1 MGVRLRNFVRRHLRT
16 EPAID
21 EKSRPYFRDMPWLK
35 QLLPL
40 GCRVSYWNKVSVK
53 NDDALLWKTVVFDG
67 PYDPSLVYFVDV
79 NGEVLGRQ
87 LSPVIKWNSW
97 EPARSSTLTSWMSP
111 DLLGRLR
118 YAIWVKRSLFD
129 VSMLIYR
136 FPRTTAAAA
145 YLERLLLEKL
155 TERQQQDVETARKRQ
170 EQIDAAEAEVQELLK
185 D

>member
-1 MGVRLRNFVRRHLRT
+1 MGIRLRNFVRHYLRT
-16 EPAID
+16 GPAID
-21 EKSRPYFRDMPWLK
+21 EKAVPYFRDMPWLK
-35 QLLPL
+35 QLIPL
-40 GCRVSYWNKVSVK
+40 GCGVSSWNKVSVK
-53 NDDALLWKTVVFDG
+53 NDDALLWKTNVFDG
-67 PYDPSLVYFVDV
+67 PDDPSLVYFVDA
-79 NGEVLGRQ
+79 NGKVLGRQ
-87 LSPVIKWNSW
+87 LSPVIKWDSW
-97 EPARSSTLTSWMSP
+97 EPHRSWTLTRWMSP

-136 FPRTTAAAA
+136 FPRTTTAAA

>member
-1 MGVRLRNFVRRHLRT
+1 
-16 EPAID
+16 
-21 EKSRPYFRDMPWLK
+21 MPWLK

-40 GCRVSYWNKVSVK
+40 GCGVSSSDKVSVK
-53 NDDALLWKTVVFDG
+53 NDDALLWKTTVFDG
-67 PYDPSLVYFVDV
+67 PDDHPSLAYFVDA
-79 NGEVLGRQ
+79 NGEVLGNG
-87 LSPVIKWNSW
+87 LAPVIKWDSW

-118 YAIWVKRSLFD
+118 YAIWVKRRLFD

-155 TERQQQDVETARKRQ
+155 TERQQQDVERARKRQ